1 LLQGLPD
8 ERNAGKTDG
17 ELRKAAEEVCQ
28 MADILPVSVL
38 TGFLGA
44 GKTTLLN
51 ALLKDPALANAA
63 VIINEFGEIGLD
75 HLLVETAD
83 DNVFEMSSGCLCCT
97 IRGDLVDTLQDLA
110 TRRASGEIKSFD
122 RVIIETTG
130 LADPAPVLQTLM
142 SHPELLQRYR
152 LENVVTVV
160 DSVNGFSTLDAH
172 DEAVRQVAVADRVVL
187 TKTDLLTGVEGEDM
201 LHAIIGR
208 VRKLAPS
215 ARILS
220 THRGEATAARLFD
233 LDGETGSREERIRRW
248 MSADAFDGS
257 RRTSRRRK
265 NQDQPHGHAH
275 AHEGHGHDAHG
286 HHDHDHHDHHH
297 DVNRHDEHI
306 SSFCVSTPHAIGKM
320 QLELFMELLQS
331 YHGPNLLRMKGIVK
345 MEDDPARPMVLHG
358 VQHVMHPPERL
369 AKWPDGDETTRLV
382 FITRD
387 IERAELENLLKA
399 FTDPITG
406 GAEAFS
412 DDTLSLRR
420 GG

>member
-1 LLQGLPD
+1 
-8 ERNAGKTDG
+8 
-17 ELRKAAEEVCQ
+17 

-110 TRRASGEIKSFD
+110 TRREAGEVKAFD

-142 SHPELLQRYR
+142 SHPELLKCYR

-172 DEAVRQVAVADRVVL
+172 EEAVRQVAVADRVVL

-233 LDGETGSREERIRRW
+233 LDGETGSREERVRRW
-248 MSADAFDGS
+248 MAADAFEGS
-257 RRTSRRRK
+257 RRSSRRRK
-265 NQDQPHGHAH
+265 NQGHQHDDDHAH
-275 AHEGHGHDAHG
+275 DGHDH
-286 HHDHDHHDHHH
+286 HDHHDHHH

-306 SSFCVSTPHAIGKM
+306 SSFCVSTPHAIGRM

-369 AKWPDGDETTRLV
+369 ARWPDGDETTRLV

-420 GG
+420 GS